1 MAPVVSDYT
10 LDFPL
15 TEHSW
20 IISLEAVSM
29 EVYFILTTLP
39 SCWTLEACEHPRA
52 FALTIP

>member
-1 MAPVVSDYT
+1 MSPVVSDYT
-10 LDFPL
+10 MDFPL